1 MLEQDMIV
9 DEQQEG
15 PERFQEFSFGKEWGD
30 FQFLRQGKK
39 ETVLRCKGGM
49 TFYFSHEVAS

>member
-30 FQFLRQGKK
+30 FQFLR
-39 ETVLRCKGGM
+39 
-49 TFYFSHEVAS
+49 